1 MEKNMIIAPK
11 QKRSIATKN
20 KIKKTA
26 RKLFA
31 EQGYYTVTSNNIAA
45 AAKVP
50 IGSFYNYFGNK
61 KGVLLELIKEYNQAY
76 HFETIEQDK
85 VQIQALSSK
94 ETAYEFILMALRRNV
109 LSPILA
115 DPFYKIIHALQFTE
129 QDVLQLSEEV
139 RVAEIENLTLF
150 LEKINEF
157 HSIEDIPVTA
167 KIIHSSSENLALYIH
182 HLGTKHE
189 QDALINRTARMFYG
203 LLFQE

>member
-1 MEKNMIIAPK
+1 MEKNVIVAPK

-61 KGVLLELIKEYNQAY
+61 KGVLLELIKEFNQAY
-76 HFETIEQDK
+76 HFETIEQDRF
-85 VQIQALSSK
+85 QIQALSSK
-94 ETAYEFILMALRRNV
+94 ETAYEFISMALKRNI

-139 RVAEIENLTLF
+139 RVAEIENLTHF

-157 HSIEDIPVTA
+157 HPIEAIPVTA
-167 KIIHSSSENLALYIH
+167 KVIHSSSENLALYIH

-189 QDALINRTARMFYG
+189 QDALINRTAKMFYG
-203 LLFQE
+203 LIFQE